1 MSREK
6 LLLDTVFIQALLNQR
21 DQYHLKAR
29 ALLPRV
35 RAAAEV
41 WVTEAVLIEVGNG
54 MSAVDR
60 LSAVQ
65 FIQQCYVAA
74 NVRVVSVDTSL
85 LDRGLSLYQSRQDK
99 AWGLTDCISFVVMQ
113 EQGLMAAVTADMHFV
128 QAGYHALLLE
138 SEA

>member
-1 MSREK
+1 MRREK

-21 DQYHLKAR
+21 DQYHLQTK

-65 FIQQCYVAA
+65 FIQQCYVAT
-74 NVRVVSVDTSL
+74 NVRVVSVDSSL
-85 LDRGLSLYQSRQDK
+85 LNRGLNLYQSRQDK
-99 AWGLTDCISFVVMQ
+99 AWGLTDCISFVVISD
-113 EQGLMAAVTADMHFV
+113 LAP
-128 QAGYHALLLE
+128 
-138 SEA
+138 

>member
-6 LLLDTVFIQALLNQR
+6 FLMDTVFIQALLNQR
-21 DQYHLKAR
+21 AQYHLQAK

-35 RAAAEV
+35 RAAEV

-74 NVRVVSVDTSL
+74 NVRVVSVDSSL
-85 LDRGLSLYQSRQDK
+85 LNRGLNLYQSRQDK
-99 AWGLTDCISFVVMQ
+99 TWGLTDCISFVVMQ
-113 EQGLMAAVTADMHFV
+113 EQGLMVAVTADEYFV
-128 QAGYHALLLE
+128 QAGYRALLLE
-138 SEA
+138 SSV